1 MNNLNVLRSCLS
13 ICYCWGSRDSGSIT
27 GWDAIYVLT
36 SGEKKVLRS
45 SAEVKFAISQWK
57 YSSAT
62 KSSPALTI
70 LSTIRCPKIAIIS
83 RYSDSAIHFRTIVKS
98 AQCLFITRAD
108 CKGHHHSIIKSKE
121 NKRPGFRIMGAVIVK
136 LHLTSIWH
144 DFTLFL
150 VTVSFL
156 AVWAPPGSHRHR

>member
-1 MNNLNVLRSCLS
+1 MFKYLLLLRIEGFRKYHRLRCNLCVDKWWEKSFKIL
-13 ICYCWGSRDSGSIT
+13 CWG
-27 GWDAIYVLT
+27 
-36 SGEKKVLRS
+36 KVCN
-45 SAEVKFAISQWK
+45 IPMWK

-98 AQCLFITRAD
+98 TQCLFITRAD